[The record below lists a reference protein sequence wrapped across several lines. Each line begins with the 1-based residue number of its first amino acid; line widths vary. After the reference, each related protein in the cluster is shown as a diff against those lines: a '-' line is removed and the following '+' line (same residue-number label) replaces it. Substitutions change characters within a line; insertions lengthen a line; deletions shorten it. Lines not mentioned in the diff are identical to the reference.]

1 MGKHKI
7 RPLAIG
13 IFRRDD
19 RILVCEGY
27 DPIKQQTFYRPLGG
41 GIEFGERAAEAVT
54 RELQE
59 EIGAEMINPRY
70 LGTLENLFTY
80 NGKPGHEIV
89 LVFAGELTDPSL
101 YERETWIGHDGL
113 PGGEEFK
120 VVWKPLADF
129 AAGQAPLYPDGL
141 LPLLEQ
147 NTAAP
152 AATHER

>member
-27 DPIKQQTFYRPLGG
+27 DPVKDETFYRPLGG
-41 GIEFGERAAEAVT
+41 GIEFGERAAEAVA
-54 RELQE
+54 RELRE
-59 EIGAEMINPRY
+59 EIDAEMINPRY

-89 LVFAGELTDPSL
+89 LVFAGEFADSAL
-101 YERETWIGHDGL
+101 YEKDAWVGHEE
-113 PGGEEFK
+113 GGEEFK
-120 VVWKPLADF
+120 VSWKPLADF
-129 AAGQAPLYPDGL
+129 AAGRAPLYPDGL
-141 LPLLEQ
+141 LELLTQ
-147 NTAAP
+147 HTAAL
-152 AATHER
+152 ER

>member
-1 MGKHKI
+1 MSKHKI

-19 RILVCEGY
+19 RILVREGY

-41 GIEFGERAAEAVT
+41 GIEFGEQAAETVV
-54 RELQE
+54 RELRE

-70 LGTLENLFTY
+70 LGALENLFIY

-89 LVFAGELTDPSL
+89 LVFAGELTDPAL
-101 YERETWIGHDGL
+101 YERETWVGHED
-113 PGGEEFK
+113 GGEEFI

>member
-1 MGKHKI
+1 MSKHKI

-27 DPIKQQTFYRPLGG
+27 DPIKRQTFYRPLGG
-41 GIEFGERAAEAVT
+41 GIEFGEQAAETVV
-54 RELQE
+54 RELRE

-89 LVFAGELTDPSL
+89 LVFAGELTDPAL
-101 YERETWIGHDGL
+101 YEQETWVGHED
-113 PGGEEFK
+113 GGEEFT

-129 AAGQAPLYPDGL
+129 AAGRPPLYPDGL
-141 LPLLEQ
+141 LALLAQ
-147 NTAAP
+147 HTAAP
-152 AATHER
+152 AAAHER

>member
-13 IFRRDD
+13 IFRRDN

-27 DPIKQQTFYRPLGG
+27 DPIKQQTFSRPLGG
-41 GIEFGERAAEAVT
+41 GIEFGERAAETVT
-54 RELQE
+54 RDLQE

>member
-27 DPIKQQTFYRPLGG
+27 DPVKQQAFYRPLGG
-41 GIEFGERAAEAVT
+41 GIEFGERGAEAVV
-54 RELQE
+54 RELCE
-59 EIGAEMINPRY
+59 EIGAEMTNPHY

-89 LVFAGELTDPSL
+89 LVFAVQLTDPGL
-101 YERETWIGHDGL
+101 YERETGAGHGHA
-113 PGGEEFK
+113 GGEAPGVGKPPDALSAGPGSK
-120 VVWKPLADF
+120 VGTV
-129 AAGQAPLYPDGL
+129 
-141 LPLLEQ
+141 
-147 NTAAP
+147 
-152 AATHER
+152 

>member
-1 MGKHKI
+1 MSKHKI

-41 GIEFGERAAEAVT
+41 GIEFGEQAAETVV
-54 RELQE
+54 RELRE

-70 LGTLENLFTY
+70 LGALENLFIY

-89 LVFAGELTDPSL
+89 LVFAGELTDPAL
-101 YERETWIGHDGL
+101 YERETWIGQEDDG
-113 PGGEEFK
+113 EAFT

-129 AAGQAPLYPDGL
+129 AAGRALLYPDGL
-141 LPLLEQ
+141 LALLEQ
-147 NTAAP
+147 HTAAP
-152 AATHER
+152 AAAHER

>member
-1 MGKHKI
+1 MSKHKI

-41 GIEFGERAAEAVT
+41 GIEFGEQAAETVV
-54 RELQE
+54 RELRE

>member
-41 GIEFGERAAEAVT
+41 GIEFGERAAETVT

>member
-1 MGKHKI
+1 MSKHKI

-41 GIEFGERAAEAVT
+41 GIEFGEWAAQAVT
-54 RELQE
+54 RELRE
-59 EIGAEMINPRY
+59 EIGAEMINPHY

-89 LVFAGELTDPSL
+89 LVFTGELTDPAL
-101 YERETWIGHDGL
+101 YERETWVGHEDNGQ
-113 PGGEEFK
+113 EFQ

-141 LPLLEQ
+141 LALLEQ
-147 NTAAP
+147 HAAAP
-152 AATHER
+152 ATAHER